1 MACEQVRPITS
12 PRRGESFP
20 ITTTGFPSRPDA
32 SIDSSKCCKIG
43 FPATG
48 VSAFGMSCFMR
59 VPFPAARMTMRNF
72 ILFHQYPNNKPE
84 QKTDRKKKQDADN
97 FAQVARFFFFIH
109 SPHRVTKKS
118 PF

>member
-48 VSAFGMSCFMR
+48 VSAFGISCFMR
-59 VPFPAARMTMRNF
+59 VPFPAARMTIRNF
-72 ILFHQYPNNKPE
+72 ILFHQNPNNKTKQEP
-84 QKTDRKKKQDADN
+84 DREKEDDSDD
-97 FAQVARFFFFIH
+97 FAEVTGLFFFIH
-109 SPHRVTKKS
+109 RTQQ
-118 PF
+118 